1 LHQVLADEALAA
13 QALLDRRLDGGL
25 GEEDSEGA
33 ANTGLG
39 SHGARD
45 WAAAVPHQHATRL
58 FHGFSGGAQSLDSGE
73 RGAQR
78 LIEASGRLQLCFA
91 GQSPTS
97 LLEDVRELRRR
108 QPRSNSPSSAAST
121 TW

>member
-1 LHQVLADEALAA
+1 MHQVLADEALAA
-13 QALLDRRLDGGL
+13 QALFDRRLAGGL
-25 GEEDSEGA
+25 AEEGSEGA

-45 WAAAVPHQHATRL
+45 WAAVVPHQHATRL
-58 FHGFSGGAQSLDSGE
+58 FRDFSGGAQPLDSGE

-78 LIEASGRLQLCFA
+78 LIEASGRVQLCFA

-108 QPRSNSPSSAAST
+108 
-121 TW
+121 